1 MPTTDLNRHSK
12 ISWNIAWRHKEFR
25 KSFLQLVQL
34 SSIYTP
40 TICQIAFA
48 PFQEITTESLN
59 FIKAPYYLPFPYL
72 LVLPKP
78 IYPGSQLVFW
88 SFHSIHHFFF
98 FSNLVVSL
106 NFYFFPNLTHL
117 FIHSPFF
124 LMRTLA
130 WNCGA
135 FAKHQSDYV
144 FLSEALKSAF
154 ANFDWACVIIW
165 GFNCLLN

>member
-1 MPTTDLNRHSK
+1 MVMNYIKFVWLKVLFHNKKQKQKKILMDREYHATTDLNRHSK
-12 ISWNIAWRHKEFR
+12 ISWNIAWSHKEFR

-98 FSNLVVSL
+98 FFKSCC
-106 NFYFFPNLTHL
+106 FTQFL
-117 FIHSPFF
+117 FLPKPHTSFHP
-124 LMRTLA
+124 
-130 WNCGA
+130 
-135 FAKHQSDYV
+135 
-144 FLSEALKSAF
+144 
-154 ANFDWACVIIW
+154 
-165 GFNCLLN
+165 